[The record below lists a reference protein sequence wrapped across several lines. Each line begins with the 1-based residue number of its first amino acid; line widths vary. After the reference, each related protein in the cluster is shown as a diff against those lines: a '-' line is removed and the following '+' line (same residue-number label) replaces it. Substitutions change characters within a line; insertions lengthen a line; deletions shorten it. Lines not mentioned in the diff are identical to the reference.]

1 MSILFLFIIY
11 LLASFSNIYLK
22 NKLNSALIGIIIF
35 SILSSFIVENYSLFY
50 LLNRPFIII
59 TFILIC
65 LGLIYLHVMK
75 NRNINYYFKE
85 SLYSFNSNWKPLSNT
100 KKTLLILLSLCL
112 ILIFFQGVLYPPNNW
127 DSMTYHLP
135 RVIHW
140 LQNNSV
146 LNFPTNITRQIYSPP
161 FSEYL
166 ITLSNLSEASDY
178 FNNSIQWFYYV
189 GLALVVYLT
198 LRELNINKTFLFFS
212 IIFTLSIPEGILESS
227 STQNDVIHA
236 FFLICS
242 LYFGIRF
249 IKLSNYFNAVFL
261 GLSAGL
267 ALLSKIIAYFY
278 VPPLIF
284 VIILP
289 VLITF
294 FKTKQTNLIYKLGS
308 IALIILLVNLNF
320 TLRKLHFTHTISG
333 TTKDIED
340 GMTFDKYGAK
350 LLFSTSI
357 KNICL
362 HADPFFVGNLGNQI
376 AEKVHLIINQDINEK
391 GTNIFDYKF
400 NVVQNWKNHEDS
412 QPNFIHTI
420 LFLISTLVYIYYLL
434 SKKIKLLSFSTMI
447 LGIIVF
453 QFLFLN
459 TIIRWEPWNTRI
471 HTPLFAEMIIFM
483 IIIFNQ
489 INKKTLMKGILNI
502 CVFICLIYGFFIIL
516 FNHTRPF
523 IQNSKFTSNINL
535 SSSRF
540 DKYFSNQPEAAK
552 EFSVLYRKLLKC
564 TKKTHVGYI
573 SHIDGWEYPISMV
586 YLENKK
592 IKTEHIRVENQSKNY
607 TKNHENFD
615 FIFSSYLNQDT
626 IMIGNKIFENQNKNN
641 KHIFVYEKAN

>member
-1 MSILFLFIIY
+1 MSILFLIIVY

-35 SILSSFIVENYSLFY
+35 SILYSFVVETYSLIY
-50 LLNRPFIII
+50 ILNRPFILI
-59 TFILIC
+59 TNILIC
-65 LGLIYLHVMK
+65 LGLIYLHVLK
-75 NRNINYYFKE
+75 KRNINHYFKE
-85 SLYSFNSNWKPLSNT
+85 SLVSFNSNWKPLSIT
-100 KKTLLILLSLCL
+100 KKTIFILLGICL

-140 LQNNSV
+140 LQNHSV
-146 LNFPTNITRQIYSPP
+146 LNYPTNITRQIYSPP

-166 ITLSNLSEASDY
+166 IALSNLSEGSDY
-178 FNNSIQWFYYV
+178 FNNAIQWFYYL
-189 GLALVVYLT
+189 GLALVVYLI
-198 LRELNINKTFLFFS
+198 LKELNVNKPFLFLS
-212 IIFTLSIPEGILESS
+212 IIFTLTLPEGILESS

-236 FFLICS
+236 FFLMCS

-249 IKLSNYFNAVFL
+249 IKHFNYFNGIFL
-261 GLSAGL
+261 GFSAGL

-278 VPPLIF
+278 VPPLIL
-284 VIILP
+284 VIISP
-289 VLITF
+289 IFITF
-294 FKTKQTNLIYKLGS
+294 LKTKQLNLIYKLVS
-308 IALIILLVNLNF
+308 IGVIMLLVNLNF

-340 GMTFDKYGAK
+340 GMTFNKYGAK

-362 HADPFFVGNLGNQI
+362 HADPYFVGNLGNQI
-376 AEKVHLIINQDINEK
+376 AEKVHLIIGQDINEK

-420 LFLISTLVYIYYLL
+420 LFLISSLVYIYFLF

-447 LGIIVF
+447 LGIIVL

-471 HTPLFAEMIIFM
+471 HTPLFAEMIVFM

-489 INKKTLMKGILNI
+489 INKQKLIKVILNTCI
-502 CVFICLIYGFFIIL
+502 FICLIYGFFIVV

-535 SSSRF
+535 SSSHF
-540 DKYFSNQPEAAK
+540 DKYFSNQPQVAK
-552 EFSVLYRKLLKC
+552 EFSVLYKKLLKC
-564 TKKTHVGYI
+564 TKNTHVGYI

-592 IKTEHIRVENQSKNY
+592 VKTEHIRVNNESKKY
-607 TKNHENFD
+607 TKKYENLD
-615 FIFSSYLNQDT
+615 FVFSSYLNQDT
-626 IMIGNKIFENQNKNN
+626 IMVGKKIFENQNKNN
-641 KHIFVYEKAN
+641 KHIFVYEKAK